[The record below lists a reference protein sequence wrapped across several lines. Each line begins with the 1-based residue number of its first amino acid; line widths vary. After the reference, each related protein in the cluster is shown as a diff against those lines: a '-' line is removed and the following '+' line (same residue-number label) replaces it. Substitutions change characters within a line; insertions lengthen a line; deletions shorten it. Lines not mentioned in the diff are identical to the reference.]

1 MKILEYILKLKNQNF
16 IYENG
21 KDISK
26 IVLEILTKYGYSTKD
41 DQCILQCFD
50 TKELE
55 RIRKK
60 LNSDLFLVQLME
72 SSEQQSQLPALCQ
85 LCRWYW
91 ALV

>member
-50 TKELE
+50 ALELE
-55 RIRKK
+55 RIRNQLK
-60 LNSDLFLVQLME
+60 SELFLVQLME
-72 SSEQQSQLPALCQ
+72 FPEQKNLLAVFM
-85 LCRWYW
+85 
-91 ALV
+91 LVMQMA